1 MNPVLIDCDPGI
13 DDTLALLY
21 LAALHHLSEIDL
33 CGVTTTA
40 GNTTVTQAAGNARWV
55 LDQLR
60 IDAPVLPGQPAPAAV
75 PLVTTP
81 ETHGPTGLGYLEVPA
96 ASDDDTWPDMWA
108 RAIDE
113 HPDLH
118 LIVTGPCT
126 NLAAFR
132 QSHPDHH
139 ARLRHITVMG
149 GAVGYRGN
157 TTPTAEWNFWVDPH
171 AAADALTHAPAP
183 ITLCSLEVTEQFLID
198 PPRLDRLVSDLGPAP
213 IAKHLPEILRFYF
226 EFHQAQG
233 EGYQAQIHDLLTCM
247 IALETVRY
255 GQRGVQVDVDTQ
267 GERRGTSFETP
278 GAVNTRL
285 VTSADIDGAHAE
297 LTRAARALR

>member
-1 MNPVLIDCDPGI
+1 MTPVLIDCDPGI

-21 LAALHHLSEIDL
+21 LAALDHLGEIDL

-40 GNTTVTQAAGNARWV
+40 GNTTATQAAGNARWV
-55 LDQLR
+55 RDQLR
-60 IDAPVLPGQPAPAAV
+60 IDAPVLPGRPVPLAV

-96 ASDDDTWPDMWA
+96 APEDDTWPDLWVE
-108 RAIDE
+108 AIE
-113 HPDLH
+113 KHEDLH

-126 NLAAFR
+126 NLATFR
-132 QSHPDHH
+132 QSHPEHH
-139 ARLRHITVMG
+139 ARLRNVTVMG

-171 AAADALTHAPAP
+171 AAADVIDHTPAP
-183 ITLCSLEVTEQFLID
+183 VTLCSLEVTEQFLID
-198 PPRLDRLVSDLGPAP
+198 PPRLEGLIADLGPTP
-213 IAKHLPEILRFYF
+213 VAKHLPEILRFYF

-247 IALETVRY
+247 IALERVGY
-255 GQRGVQVDVDTQ
+255 EHRGVRVDVDTR
-267 GERRGTSFETP
+267 GERRGTSEETS
-278 GAVNTRL
+278 GTSNTRL
-285 VTSADIDGAHAE
+285 VTSTDIDGAHAE